1 MLFRSFLRANQRLTL
16 LWFSVV
22 TVLCDFLY
30 NVMRKVKQKQW
41 QIFGGKVLYKLVRL
55 EN

>member
-1 MLFRSFLRANQRLTL
+1 
-16 LWFSVV
+16 
-22 TVLCDFLY
+22 
-30 NVMRKVKQKQW
+30 MRKVKQKQW